1 MDAPIIAALIGVFGT
16 GLLAALGFIFTGLR
30 AGIRDN
36 STRSGRLE
44 AAFVRLE
51 ERFGGL
57 EQRVG
62 RLEAAFVRLEERFGG
77 LEQRV
82 GRLEAAFVRLEERF
96 GGIEER
102 VGGLEERFGG
112 LEQRVG
118 RFEERTISEFGQI
131 KDVLTRIEATQAE
144 QGRLIEKLSGG
155 DIV

>member
-36 STRSGRLE
+36 STRS
-44 AAFVRLE
+44 
-51 ERFGGL
+51 
-57 EQRVG
+57 G